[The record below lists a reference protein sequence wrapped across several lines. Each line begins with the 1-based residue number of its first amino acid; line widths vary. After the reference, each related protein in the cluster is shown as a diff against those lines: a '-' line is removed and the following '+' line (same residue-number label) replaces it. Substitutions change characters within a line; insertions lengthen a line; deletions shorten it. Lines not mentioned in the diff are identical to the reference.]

1 MSGSKARKKCTCIH
15 FRCKCIFLFSDF
27 RIGFYFFFFFDHTYP
42 PISTISAITAM
53 MSGLRMLVLS
63 PVFADV
69 TVLLCVPDV
78 LLLPEEVPPEVLL
91 LPEVLL
97 FPEGASV

>member
-1 MSGSKARKKCTCIH
+1 
-15 FRCKCIFLFSDF
+15 
-27 RIGFYFFFFFDHTYP
+27 
-42 PISTISAITAM
+42 
-53 MSGLRMLVLS
+53 MLVLS